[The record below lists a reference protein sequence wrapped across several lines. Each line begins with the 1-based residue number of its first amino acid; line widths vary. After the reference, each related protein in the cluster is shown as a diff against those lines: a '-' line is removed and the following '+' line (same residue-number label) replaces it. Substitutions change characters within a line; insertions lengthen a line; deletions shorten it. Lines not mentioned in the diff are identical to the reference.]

1 MKNEIK
7 LGGGFMA
14 EKEKKEKKEK
24 NKEEIKKY
32 EEKIQEL
39 ENLLKEKEKEIEE
52 LKDKYLRAYAEM
64 ENMKKRLE
72 KEKKEAIEYANETLL
87 KEILPFID
95 NIERAIEHANE
106 NSKIEDFIKGIELT
120 LDNLL
125 KTLEKFGVKQ
135 IEAKDKPFDPNYH
148 EAMGVVE
155 TEDVEPNTVVEEMQ
169 KGYIMKN
176 RLLRPS
182 LVTVSKAP
190 NKN

>member
-1 MKNEIK
+1 
-7 LGGGFMA
+7 MA
-14 EKEKKEKKEK
+14 DKEKKKKTEKEKL
-24 NKEEIKKY
+24 KEEIAKIN
-32 EEKIQEL
+32 EEKEHL
-39 ENLLKEKEKEIEE
+39 ENKLKDKEKEIEE
-52 LKDKYLRAYAEM
+52 LKDKYLRTYAEM

-106 NSKIEDFIKGIELT
+106 NAKIEDFIKGIELT
-120 LDNLL
+120 LENLL

-135 IEAKDKPFDPNYH
+135 ITAKDKPFDPNYH

-155 TEDVEPNTVVEEMQ
+155 TDEVEPNTVVEEMQ
-169 KGYIMKN
+169 KGYILKN

-190 NKN
+190 EKNE

>member
-1 MKNEIK
+1 
-7 LGGGFMA
+7 MA
-14 EKEKKEKKEK
+14 EKEKKRKTETEKL
-24 NKEEIKKY
+24 KEEI
-32 EEKIQEL
+32 EKLQKEKEDL
-39 ENLLKEKEKEIEE
+39 EAKLKEKEEEIEE

-72 KEKKEAIEYANETLL
+72 KEKADAIEYANESLL

-106 NSKIEDFIKGIELT
+106 NAKIEDFIKGIELT

-135 IEAKDKPFDPNYH
+135 ISAKDQPFDPNFH
-148 EAMGVVE
+148 EAMSVVE
-155 TEDVEPNTVVEEMQ
+155 TEDVEPNIVVEEMQ
-169 KGYIMKN
+169 KGYILKN

-182 LVTVSKAP
+182 LVTVSKSP
-190 NKN
+190 EKSN

>member
-1 MKNEIK
+1 
-7 LGGGFMA
+7 MA
-14 EKEKKEKKEK
+14 EKEKKKKPEKEKFNEEIENLEKEKKE
-24 NKEEIKKY
+24 
-32 EEKIQEL
+32 L
-39 ENLLKEKEKEIEE
+39 ENKLKEKEKEIEE

-72 KEKKEAIEYANETLL
+72 KEKKDAIEYANESLL

-106 NSKIEDFIKGIELT
+106 NAKIEDFIKGIEMT
-120 LDNLL
+120 LENLL
-125 KTLEKFGVKQ
+125 KSLEKFGVKQ
-135 IEAKDKPFDPNYH
+135 ITAKNQPFDPNYH

-155 TEDVEPNTVVEEMQ
+155 TEEVEPNIVVEEMQ
-169 KGYIMKN
+169 KGYILKN

-190 NKN
+190 EKNE